1 MKRFLIAEE
10 DLKTAIMA
18 LKGFNIML
26 KAQKRK
32 PKITTEHW
40 EECAKNIQ
48 KQMTPGNRIYTKW

>member
-1 MKRFLIAEE
+1 LIAEE
-10 DLKTAIMA
+10 DLKTAIMG

-40 EECAKNIQ
+40 EECAKSIQ
-48 KQMTPGNRIYTKW
+48 KQMSPNNRIYTKW